1 MITLLNGEQFE
12 EKELLEKMQD
22 DIFYYGHLGK
32 NALSKSAFSDLL
44 KSPRTYRNKIFKE
57 TKPSTD
63 LEIGKLLHWAI
74 LEPDKFQAIHVVDA
88 TTKNTNK
95 YKEAIQKHSEVYLK
109 QQVKQVERLADA
121 LLSNENII
129 KEINKSEFEIPAC
142 AIIEGLPF
150 RAKADI
156 VKKDKSLILDLKTTK
171 TDLEHFH
178 FDAHKYKY
186 HLQAYLY
193 KRMFK
198 KDDFKFIVINKVSTD
213 TAIFET
219 SKEFIEKGEKE
230 FYKAVKTFKYWQ
242 KRDWELDSYIFRGTL

>member
-95 YKEAIQKHSEVYLK
+95 YKEAVQKYGEVYLK
-109 QQVKQVERLADA
+109 QQVKQVERLADS
-121 LLSNENII
+121 LLSNE
-129 KEINKSEFEIPAC
+129 
-142 AIIEGLPF
+142 AIIQE
-150 RAKADI
+150 
-156 VKKDKSLILDLKTTK
+156 
-171 TDLEHFH
+171 
-178 FDAHKYKY
+178 
-186 HLQAYLY
+186 
-193 KRMFK
+193 
-198 KDDFKFIVINKVSTD
+198 
-213 TAIFET
+213 
-219 SKEFIEKGEKE
+219 
-230 FYKAVKTFKYWQ
+230 
-242 KRDWELDSYIFRGTL
+242 